1 MKLNIKLQHKIIML
15 YTIYITVIVLYSY
28 DKDNNLNFFD
38 MIYHNISHL
47 LYWDIFQYLKN
58 SIQFN
63 PKDQH

>member
-1 MKLNIKLQHKIIML
+1 MKLNIKLKQKIIML

-47 LYWDIFQYLKN
+47 LY
-58 SIQFN
+58 
-63 PKDQH
+63 